1 MGEIRM
7 SREGLTALAIAAV
20 LLAPRLVAA
29 DEVGGDEV
37 IVADEAPP
45 PPTETV
51 PEPAKRPYGRRG
63 PYLGIGPSIF
73 FPQFS
78 GGAAR
83 FGTTGGLTAR
93 VGWRF
98 LDYVALE
105 ALYEWSQY
113 SRSEL
118 GGNGTLTSHVGAL
131 DLRLIY
137 PLGRFQPY
145 VGGGPGL
152 MSMSKFVGGFY
163 EDLDLNIGTELAWR
177 VTGGFDLFLSEGW
190 SAFAEGSWVRPTSK
204 LDQYEYV
211 TAGIGLKYT
220 FGGESD

>member
-1 MGEIRM
+1 MRKIR
-7 SREGLTALAIAAV
+7 RNGGGFAALAIAAV

-45 PPTETV
+45 PPPAAV
-51 PEPAKRPYGRRG
+51 PRPERSPYDRRG

-78 GGAAR
+78 GDASR

-93 VGWRF
+93 IGWRF

-105 ALYEWSQY
+105 ALYEWSHY

-137 PLGRFQPY
+137 PFGRFQPY

-163 EDLDLNIGTELAWR
+163 EDLDLDIGTELAWR

-190 SAFAEGSWVRPTSK
+190 SAFAEGSWLRPTSK
-204 LDQYEYV
+204 LDSYEYV